1 MPTQECHDEEMKAVL
16 LVLTQDPAIQPLP
29 MATESAMY
37 TAFEGWNPFPE
48 THLLVQSWEVNSAA
62 DLNPV
67 AQQHHYADARSMF
80 YLPIEPEL
88 ASKTNPATTPR
99 GVFVT
104 YNQPLTPADA
114 DEYHRW
120 YSQQHLPDVLAC
132 PGFIRAQRFRITN
145 VSLSTTPWTTSLEC
159 MNIYEHS
166 CETVEEYNDAFA
178 HVRAGIASGE
188 IGMTAT
194 LTPGAPTSAYGHA
207 QSLRL

>member
-1 MPTQECHDEEMKAVL
+1 MPTQGCHDEEMKAVL

-29 MATESAMY
+29 MATESAVY
-37 TAFEGWNPFPE
+37 RAFEGWNPFPE
-48 THLLVQSWEVNSAA
+48 THLLVQSWAVSDAA
-62 DLNPV
+62 DLDPV

-80 YLPIEPEL
+80 YLPIEPEF
-88 ASKTNPATTPR
+88 ASKANPATTPR

-194 LTPGAPTSAYGHA
+194 LTPGAPTSAYGH
-207 QSLRL
+207 RK

>member
-1 MPTQECHDEEMKAVL
+1 MKAVL

-37 TAFEGWNPFPE
+37 TAFDGWNPFPE
-48 THLLVQSWEVNSAA
+48 THLLVQSWEVNGAA
-62 DLNPV
+62 DLDPI

-88 ASKTNPATTPR
+88 ASKANPATTPR

-104 YNQPLTPADA
+104 YNQPLTPADT

-132 PGFIRAQRFRITN
+132 PGFIRAQRFRISN
-145 VSLSTTPWTTSLEC
+145 VSLSPSPWVTTLEY

-178 HVRAGIASGE
+178 HVRAGIASGKIE
-188 IGMTAT
+188 MTST
-194 LTPGAPTSAYGHA
+194 LTPGAPTSAYGHRA
-207 QSLRL
+207 

>member
-1 MPTQECHDEEMKAVL
+1 MPTQGCNDEEMKAVL
-16 LVLTQDPAIQPLP
+16 LVLTQDPAIPPLP

-37 TAFEGWNPFPE
+37 TAFDGWNPFPE
-48 THLLVQSWEVNSAA
+48 THLLVQSWEVNGAA
-62 DLNPV
+62 DLDPI

-88 ASKTNPATTPR
+88 ASKANPATTPR

-104 YNQPLTPADA
+104 YNQPLTPADT

-132 PGFIRAQRFRITN
+132 PGFIRAQRFRISN
-145 VSLSTTPWTTSLEC
+145 VSLSPSSWVTTLEY

-178 HVRAGIASGE
+178 HVRAGIASGKIE
-188 IGMTAT
+188 MTST
-194 LTPGAPTSAYGHA
+194 LTPGAPTSAYGHRA
-207 QSLRL
+207 

>member
-1 MPTQECHDEEMKAVL
+1 MPTQGCHDEEMKAVL
-16 LVLTQDPAIQPLP
+16 LVLTQDPSIPPLP
-29 MATESAMY
+29 MASECATYM
-37 TAFEGWNPFPE
+37 AFDGWNPFPE
-48 THLLVQSWEVNSAA
+48 THLLVQSWEVNDAA
-62 DLNPV
+62 ELRAV
-67 AQQHHYADARSMF
+67 AQQHHYVNARSMF

-88 ASKTNPATTPR
+88 ASKANPATTPR

-104 YNQPLTPADA
+104 YNQPLTPADT

-132 PGFIRAQRFRITN
+132 PGFIRAQRFSISN
-145 VSLSTTPWTTSLEC
+145 VSLSTTPWAISLEC

-178 HVRAGIASGE
+178 HVRAGIASGK

-194 LTPGAPTSAYGHA
+194 LTPGAPTSAYGHRA
-207 QSLRL
+207 

>member
-29 MATESAMY
+29 MATESAVY
-37 TAFEGWNPFPE
+37 RAFDGWNPFPE
-48 THLLVQSWEVNSAA
+48 THLLVQSWEVSDVA
-62 DLNPV
+62 DLDPV
-67 AQQHHYADARSMF
+67 AQQHHYADTRSMF

-88 ASKTNPATTPR
+88 ASNANPATTPR

-132 PGFIRAQRFRITN
+132 PGFIRAQRFGITG
-145 VSLSTTPWTTSLEC
+145 VSLSPSPWVTTLEC

-166 CETVEEYNDAFA
+166 CETVEQYNDAFT
-178 HVRAGIASGE
+178 HVRAGIASGK

-194 LTPGAPTSAYGHA
+194 LTPGAPTSAYGH
-207 QSLRL
+207 RK

>member
-48 THLLVQSWEVNSAA
+48 THLLVQSWAVSDAA
-62 DLNPV
+62 DLDPV

-80 YLPIEPEL
+80 YLPIEPEF
-88 ASKTNPATTPR
+88 ASKANPATTPR

-194 LTPGAPTSAYGHA
+194 LTPGAPTSAYGH
-207 QSLRL
+207 RK